1 MSANPDVPTIYAALQ
16 RAFCNTLKPF
26 IDLSDSVD
34 FDPTTTVDPQKHF
47 YTSTTT
53 TDPPPPHTNEGTVE
67 NVTPPSTG
75 LKFDSTKPDYS
86 LLDFPYIESLIAVL
100 THGAEKYT
108 RDNWKLFHPSDIPR
122 FASAIMR
129 HTAAILQG
137 ELIDPDSGLP
147 HASHIAAEAMFIH
160 HHGASVQN
168 PTPQHDTPP
177 VETVETVET
186 KECLRH
192 ARFAELENSHLV

>member
-1 MSANPDVPTIYAALQ
+1 MADNPDVPTIYAALQ
-16 RAFCNTLKPF
+16 RAFCNTFKPF
-26 IDLSDSVD
+26 VDLPD
-34 FDPTTTVDPQKHF
+34 FRDLNTETAPDHDPQKGVPM
-47 YTSTTT
+47 TSDLTGLAART
-53 TDPPPPHTNEGTVE
+53 
-67 NVTPPSTG
+67 SASASSLG

-100 THGAEKYT
+100 THGAAKYT

-160 HHGASVQN
+160 HHSLS
-168 PTPQHDTPP
+168 PK
-177 VETVETVET
+177 ETAETKETEET

-192 ARFAELENSHLV
+192 ARFTELENSHLI

>member
-1 MSANPDVPTIYAALQ
+1 MTTNLTGLAARTSAPA
-16 RAFCNTLKPF
+16 
-26 IDLSDSVD
+26 SS
-34 FDPTTTVDPQKHF
+34 
-47 YTSTTT
+47 S
-53 TDPPPPHTNEGTVE
+53 
-67 NVTPPSTG
+67 G
-75 LKFDSTKPDYS
+75 LKFDSEKPDYS

-100 THGAEKYT
+100 THGAEKYA

-147 HASHIAAEAMFIH
+147 HASHIVAEAMFIH
-160 HHGASVQN
+160 HHSLSTA
-168 PTPQHDTPP
+168 
-177 VETVETVET
+177 ETAETAKT

-192 ARFAELENSHLV
+192 ARFTELENSHLI

>member
-1 MSANPDVPTIYAALQ
+1 MTTNLTGLAARTSASA
-16 RAFCNTLKPF
+16 
-26 IDLSDSVD
+26 S
-34 FDPTTTVDPQKHF
+34 
-47 YTSTTT
+47 
-53 TDPPPPHTNEGTVE
+53 
-67 NVTPPSTG
+67 STG

-100 THGAEKYT
+100 THGAGKYT
-108 RDNWKLFHPSDIPR
+108 RDNWKLFHPGDIPR

-160 HHGASVQN
+160 YHGLSVVQT

-177 VETVETVET
+177 AETAETEETKET

-192 ARFAELENSHLV
+192 ALFTDTWSDVESRR